1 MALDRIRVLIVDDEV
16 AHAEAVAE
24 ALERSGYDCAVA
36 GSGADGAKQ
45 VENEHFDLVVTDLFM
60 NDVGGLEILKKVR
73 EELVDAEV
81 VVISGHGEIKD
92 AVQAMQQGAYTYL
105 TKPLNIEELRTQVGK
120 AAQRLRLARSN
131 IELQQQIN
139 ERFGFEGVVG
149 NSPEMQHVIAALRQ
163 IAPTSC
169 TVLIQ
174 GETGTGKELVAKAI
188 HNNSPRK
195 NKAFKAINCA
205 AVADTL
211 IESELFGHEKGAF
224 TGADRM
230 RIGTFEYANGGTLL
244 LDEVGDMPM
253 ATQIKL
259 LRVLEEGEIV
269 RVGSNETI
277 KVNVRLLSATNQDL
291 EEAIA
296 RGTFR
301 KDLYY
306 RLKVATVR
314 LAPLRQRRA
323 DIPLLIDHFIKE
335 MTKTHGKPMRGMSP
349 AARRA
354 LMAFNWPGNVRQ
366 LRNAIESMIVV
377 DSDGLLD
384 IDDLQQTDV
393 VPTEDTVGLAMSDG
407 AASLIGR
414 PLDEV
419 EKYCI
424 EQALRLTQGNRE
436 EAARMLGIGERSIYR
451 KIKEYKLDV

>member
-1 MALDRIRVLIVDDEV
+1 
-16 AHAEAVAE
+16 
-24 ALERSGYDCAVA
+24 
-36 GSGADGAKQ
+36 
-45 VENEHFDLVVTDLFM
+45 
-60 NDVGGLEILKKVR
+60 
-73 EELVDAEV
+73 
-81 VVISGHGEIKD
+81 
-92 AVQAMQQGAYTYL
+92 
-105 TKPLNIEELRTQVGK
+105 
-120 AAQRLRLARSN
+120 
-131 IELQQQIN
+131 
-139 ERFGFEGVVG
+139 
-149 NSPEMQHVIAALRQ
+149 
-163 IAPTSC
+163 
-169 TVLIQ
+169 
-174 GETGTGKELVAKAI
+174 
-188 HNNSPRK
+188 
-195 NKAFKAINCA
+195 
-205 AVADTL
+205 
-211 IESELFGHEKGAF
+211 
-224 TGADRM
+224 
-230 RIGTFEYANGGTLL
+230 
-244 LDEVGDMPM
+244 MPM

-335 MTKTHGKPMRGMSP
+335 MTKTHGKPLRGMSP

-354 LMAFNWPGNVRQ
+354 MMAFNWPGNVRQ

-384 IDDLQQTDV
+384 IDDLQQTDIM
-393 VPTEDTVGLAMSDG
+393 PTDEAAGLSSSDG
-407 AASLIGR
+407 ATSLIGK

>member
-1 MALDRIRVLIVDDEV
+1 MSGDPILVVDDDDALRASLV
-16 AHAEAVAE
+16 AALESLPVEITAAAGGAEAVAI
-24 ALERSGYDCAVA
+24 LKERRFAA
-36 GSGADGAKQ
+36 
-45 VENEHFDLVVTDLFM
+45 VVTDLVM
-60 NDVGGLEILKKVR
+60 RDVDGFAVLAAAKESYSNCR
-73 EELVDAEV
+73 V
-81 VVISGHGEIKD
+81 VMLTGHGSRD
-92 AVQAMQQGAYTYL
+92 VAVQAMERGATYYVE
-105 TKPLNIEELRTQVGK
+105 KPVDLGDLRTKVRKCLEDHRKDLAYDDLRGQMERAYGIEGIVGQDPK
-120 AAQRLRLARSN
+120 ILRVL
-131 IELQQQIN
+131 E
-139 ERFGFEGVVG
+139 VV
-149 NSPEMQHVIAALRQ
+149 RQ
-163 IAPTSC
+163 IAGTAAS
-169 TVLIQ
+169 VLIL
-174 GETGTGKELVAKAI
+174 GPSGTGKELVARAI
-188 HNNSPRK
+188 HGLSPRARK
-195 NKAFKAINCA
+195 PFVPINCGGMSEG
-205 AVADTL
+205 T
-211 IESELFGHEKGAF
+211 IESELFGHVKGAY
-224 TGADRM
+224 TGAVADRE
-230 RIGTFEYANGGTLL
+230 GKFEYANGGTLL

-393 VPTEDTVGLAMSDG
+393 VPTEDAVGLAMSDG